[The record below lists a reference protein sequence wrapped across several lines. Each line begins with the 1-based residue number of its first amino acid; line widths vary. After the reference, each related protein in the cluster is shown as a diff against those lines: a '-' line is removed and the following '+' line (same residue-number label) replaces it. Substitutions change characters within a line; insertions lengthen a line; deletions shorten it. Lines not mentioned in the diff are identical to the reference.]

1 MEEREMWILT
11 GFISVVM
18 TGVTIFLA
26 WKDNEKKSWSAFA
39 AVSLAACSVLL
50 EYKLVDIWVLHED
63 WSALMDVVPGMYLA
77 YRNYLIFIIA
87 VNAAAVVL
95 RRGRK
100 K

>member
-1 MEEREMWILT
+1 MWILT
-11 GFISVVM
+11 GLISVVM

>member
-1 MEEREMWILT
+1 MWILT

-50 EYKLVDIWVLHED
+50 EYKLGRH
-63 WSALMDVVPGMYLA
+63 MGLA
-77 YRNYLIFIIA
+77 
-87 VNAAAVVL
+87 
-95 RRGRK
+95 
-100 K
+100 